1 MRRLTIALA
10 AALVV
15 PAMAPPADE
24 SKGAYQSDP
33 KGWTDLLARA
43 GKELDNWTRGPIPP
57 TGRLNPQN
65 QWSIEEATG
74 YLVCEGDKGHEW
86 LRYDDEVGDFVF
98 HVEFRYT
105 PVTTEK
111 KNYNSG
117 VYARNSKDARV
128 WHQAQIG
135 GGSGG
140 YLFGESMK
148 GERLVGFNLSKEAS
162 KRVKPAGEWNALE
175 ITCKGRDMTLW
186 VNGGVTC
193 SWHDCEVP
201 RGYVGLEAE
210 GYRIEFRNVLLK
222 PL

>member
-1 MRRLTIALA
+1 MRRLSFALA
-10 AALVV
+10 IALVV

-24 SKGAYQSDP
+24 TKGAYETDS

-57 TGRLNPQN
+57 TGRLNPQS
-65 QWSIEEATG
+65 QWSIQEATG
-74 YLVCEGDKGHEW
+74 YLICEGDKGHEW

-105 PVTTEK
+105 PVTSGK
-111 KNYNSG
+111 ANYNSG
-117 VYARNSKDARV
+117 VYARNSKDAKV

-140 YLFGESMK
+140 YLFGQSMK
-148 GERLVGFNLSKEAS
+148 GEKLVGFNLSKEAE

-193 SWHDCEVP
+193 AWHDCEVA

>member
-1 MRRLTIALA
+1 MRRLPFALA
-10 AALVV
+10 LAVFA
-15 PAMAPPADE
+15 PAMGPPADE
-24 SKGAYQSDP
+24 FEGAYAKDS

-57 TGRLNPQN
+57 AGRLNPQN

-86 LRYDDEVGDFVF
+86 LRFDKEVGDFIL

-105 PVTTEK
+105 PVTTGK
-111 KNYNSG
+111 ANYNSG
-117 VYARNSKDARV
+117 VYARNSADARV

-140 YLFGESMK
+140 YLFGETMK
-148 GERLVGFNLSKEAS
+148 DGKLARINLSKEAE

-186 VNGGVTC
+186 VNGGMTC
-193 SWHDCEVP
+193 AWHDCEVS

-222 PL
+222 EL

>member
-1 MRRLTIALA
+1 MRLPIALA
-10 AALVV
+10 LALVV
-15 PAMAPPADE
+15 PAAAPPDDE
-24 SKGAYQSDP
+24 SKGAYESDP

-57 TGRLNPQN
+57 TGRLNPQS
-65 QWSIEEATG
+65 QWSIEQVTG

-86 LRYDDEVGDFVF
+86 LRYDDEAGDFVF
-98 HVEFRYT
+98 HLEFRYT
-105 PVTTEK
+105 PVTTGK
-111 KNYNSG
+111 TNYNSG
-117 VYARNSKDARV
+117 VYARNSKDATV

-140 YLFGESMK
+140 YLFGQSMK
-148 GERLVGFNLSKEAS
+148 DGKLVGFNLSKEAK
-162 KRVKPAGEWNALE
+162 KRVKPAGDWNALE

-193 SWHDCEVP
+193 VWHDSEVP